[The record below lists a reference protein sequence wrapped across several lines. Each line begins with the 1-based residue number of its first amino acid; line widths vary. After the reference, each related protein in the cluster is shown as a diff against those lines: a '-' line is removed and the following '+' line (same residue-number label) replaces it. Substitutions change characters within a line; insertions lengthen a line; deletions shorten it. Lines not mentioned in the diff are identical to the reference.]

1 MAKKENDAT
10 ASEKILDLYNLLLFS
25 TRSYSHTELARKLNC
40 SKSSI
45 TRYILIFEN
54 MFPEMLVKEKQ
65 GNSILYRFVNSQS
78 YRASINLSTS
88 ELELLE
94 MAKHFTSPLP
104 ESQKQSLN
112 FALEKIIN
120 TFKTPLNE
128 NDCINCDLPVFNSLK
143 GKIQYKHSHE
153 VLTKVMKAIK
163 AKRVCIVESIY
174 GKKSEV
180 AFTQLLINNDALY
193 AQGYFV
199 TEMGK
204 PEIVD
209 SVSFYIHRMKDVI
222 ITQRK
227 HGFKE
232 SDTSKKFGILQT
244 EPIKAKIQFRGYAIP
259 YVKDRIYSDDQQFT
273 DLEDGTTILS
283 LTASNQYELISFV
296 QSFGS
301 SATLLSPE
309 YLREELK
316 ADLENSLENYK

>member
-10 ASEKILDLYNLLLFS
+10 ASEKILELYNLLLFS

-65 GNSILYRFVNSQS
+65 GNSILYKFVNSQS
-78 YRASINLSTS
+78 YRASINLKAN

-104 ESQKQSLN
+104 ENQKQSLN

-120 TFKTPLNE
+120 AFKTPLNE

-143 GKIQYKHSHE
+143 GKIQYKHNHE
-153 VLTKVMKAIK
+153 VLTKVMRAIK
-163 AKRVCIVESIY
+163 DKRVCIIESIR

-180 AFTQLLINNDALY
+180 ALTQLLINNDALY

-209 SVSFYIHRMKDVI
+209 SVSFYIHRMKDVLV
-222 ITQRK
+222 TQRK
-227 HGFKE
+227 HDFKE
-232 SDTSKKFGILQT
+232 ADSSKYFGIMQT
-244 EPIKAKIQFRGYAIP
+244 EEIKAEILFRDFAVQ
-259 YVKDRIYSDDQQFT
+259 YVKDRIYSDDQYFT
-273 DLEDGTTILS
+273 DQEDGTTILS
-283 LTASNQYELISFV
+283 FSASNRYELISFV

-301 SATLLSPE
+301 SATLLNPQDI
-309 YLREELK
+309 RE
-316 ADLENSLENYK
+316 AIRNDLERSLENYQ